1 MIVDE
6 RRDGS
11 LFRRLTRRN
20 LLWQYDFLIDSIH
33 MGLDRRS
40 KLTDYIIRSLNF
52 FAIVNVAECPGVLR
66 NDDVHI
72 EGTEH
77 QPPGHQ
83 DVARHYLEFIP
94 HLHETWDQRDALHVA
109 AYVLWKINWIHPFLE
124 GNGRTARAAMYYA
137 LSIKMG
143 RILKGRNTIPD
154 QIRRSPPRYYEL
166 LRSTDRT
173 YRAGKLDLGPLAEYL
188 GELLEK
194 QLASS
199 VRRT

>member
-6 RRDGS
+6 QRDEN

-33 MGLDRRS
+33 IGLDHRT

-52 FAIVNVAECPGVLR
+52 FAVVNIADGPGVVR

-72 EGTEH
+72 EGAEH
-77 QPPGHQ
+77 QPPGPP
-83 DVARHYLEFIP
+83 DVARHYLDFIP
-94 HLHETWDQRDALHVA
+94 HLHEIWDQWSALHVA

-124 GNGRTARAAMYYA
+124 GNGRTARAAMYYT

-143 RILKGRNTIPD
+143 RVLKGRNPIPT
-154 QIRRSPPRYYEL
+154 QIRRSPRRYYEL
-166 LRSTDRT
+166 LKATDRKF
-173 YRAGKLDLGPLAEYL
+173 RAGVLDLEPLAAYL
-188 GELLEK
+188 DELLDK
-194 QLASS
+194 QLSSS
-199 VRRT
+199 VPRK

>member
-11 LFRRLTRRN
+11 LFRRLTHRN

-33 MGLDRRS
+33 IGLDRRF
-40 KLTDYIIRSLNF
+40 KLTDYIVRSLNF
-52 FAIVNVAECPGVLR
+52 FAVANIADGPGIVR

-72 EGTEH
+72 EGAEH

-83 DVARHYLEFIP
+83 DVARAYLEFIP
-94 HLHETWDQRDALHVA
+94 HLHEIWDQWDGLHVA
-109 AYVLWKINWIHPFLE
+109 AYVLWKVNWIHPFLE
-124 GNGRTARAAMYYA
+124 GNGRTARAAMYYT

-143 RILKGRNTIPD
+143 RILKGRSPIPD
-154 QIRRSPPRYYEL
+154 QIRRSPQRYYEL

-173 YRAGKLDLGPLAEYL
+173 FRAGKLDLGPLAEYL

-199 VRRT
+199 VQRK